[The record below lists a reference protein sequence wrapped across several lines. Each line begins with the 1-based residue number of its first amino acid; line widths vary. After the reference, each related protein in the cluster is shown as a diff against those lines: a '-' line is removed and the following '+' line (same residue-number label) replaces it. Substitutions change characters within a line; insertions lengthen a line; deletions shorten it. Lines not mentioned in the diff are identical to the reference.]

1 MYKYGI
7 HLCLQSC
14 LETEFKL
21 IPSLIQNPK
30 SKIIVHVKPS
40 VFIDQFTNANTL
52 SRTWFITEIC
62 SEVQLSSFCM
72 YMHL

>member
-1 MYKYGI
+1 MKFICAYSLVQK
-7 HLCLQSC
+7 LNLN
-14 LETEFKL
+14 EFL
-21 IPSLIQNPK
+21 ASSK

-62 SEVQLSSFCM
+62 SEIQLS
-72 YMHL
+72 